1 MLHVTRDLCTCPGRS
16 LLPLAAWGDTVDTN
30 SEPDTTNKEACAVL
44 RQPGWLMN
52 GLVNAAQPFA
62 GMDLLWE
69 SGRRAGQVFLSTAQS
84 AVWVT
89 EGVLDPPCF
98 PGWDSSRLDLSPVKI
113 LLAPG
118 VSAGQMWDWGVWPQ
132 QSQRALS
139 EGGKGV
145 LLQGSC
151 PSSTPRCLWVCW
163 GWFYDSSSAFGTCSD
178 VGFGK

>member
-118 VSAGQMWDWGVWPQ
+118 VSAGRTWDWGCLAPAEPASAVRGRERGP
-132 QSQRALS
+132 AP
-139 EGGKGV
+139 GV
-145 LLQGSC
+145 LPIQHSQV
-151 PSSTPRCLWVCW
+151 S
-163 GWFYDSSSAFGTCSD
+163 
-178 VGFGK
+178 VGLLGLVL